1 MTIYYFKRNITWFF
15 AIITISFALAQFS
28 TSWLS
33 LSVAQFWVEHDSVQY
48 IARQKLNFSRGK
60 SRLSTFVFPYTCSS
74 DVRHRLNKIDYSE
87 PEIRFVGLVLDERN
101 LCSADGILSHNI
113 DLQPITYPLLRYI
126 SEATSQ
132 EEIAVIIKG
141 VSNKFIVF
149 LNKVRLKD
157 HFSLYCQT
165 CMFYQ
170 LKLNNEAPPPT
181 QNSTWFTVIHDY
193 GQAKGFLH
201 VSKVLK
207 KQIDEDYF
215 WIYFLMYCVAFSLI
229 IIIYKLYISKKQNVN
244 TLLIQ
249 AAQKRQFIP
258 FYQVIV
264 TPNGEVKGVE
274 ALMRWQD
281 NSGEILTPN
290 VFIDTAEKLGVID
303 EMTFGMIQKAKDD
316 FKYSGQDV
324 EFKSFFCAFNLTA
337 SQIESDD
344 FIDNLL
350 SIFLDYSGFIPA
362 FEITERQ
369 EFNDKEAA
377 KRNIKRLQ
385 SCGYQIKLDDA
396 GTGYGGFSY
405 FLNFNIDT
413 IKIDKMFVDI
423 IGHEDFKINVL
434 NAIIEMAK
442 SLELTIIAEG
452 VETQEQ
458 VDYLSEKKVDLLQG
472 YYFSKPVPYH
482 KLNIT
487 SRLSPSHSSDSDK

>member
-1 MTIYYFKRNITWFF
+1 MTIYYFKRNITWFL
-15 AIITISFALAQFS
+15 AVIIIFALTQLS

-33 LSVAQFWVEHDSVQY
+33 LFVAHFWLEHDSVQY
-48 IARQKLNFSRGK
+48 IAKQKLNFSREK
-60 SRLSTFVFPYTCSS
+60 SRLSTIVLPNTCSS
-74 DVRHRLNKIDYSE
+74 DVRHSLNKIDYSE
-87 PEIRFVGLVLDERN
+87 PEIRFVGLVLDDLS
-101 LCSADGILSHNI
+101 LCSANGVISHNV
-113 DLQPITYPLLRYI
+113 DLQPTTYPLLRYI

-149 LNKVRLKD
+149 LNKVRLRD
-157 HFSLYCQT
+157 HFSLYCQS

-170 LKLNNEAPPPT
+170 LKLSNETPPPA
-181 QNSTWFTVIHDY
+181 QDSTWFIVVHDY
-193 GQAKGFLH
+193 GQAKGYLH
-201 VSKVLK
+201 ISKVLK

-215 WIYFLMYCVAFSLI
+215 WIYFLMYCAVFSLLI
-229 IIIYKLYISKKQNVN
+229 LIYKLYLSKKQNVN
-244 TLLIQ
+244 ALLIQ

-258 FYQVIV
+258 FYQPIV
-264 TPNGEVKGVE
+264 TPSGEVKGVE

-281 NSGEILTPN
+281 NSGAILTPN
-290 VFIDTAEKLGVID
+290 VFIDAAEKLGVID
-303 EMTFGMIQKAKDD
+303 KMTLGMIQKAKED
-316 FKYSGQDV
+316 FSINCQNF
-324 EFKSFFCAFNLTA
+324 EFSSFFCAFNLTA
-337 SQIESDD
+337 SQIESDN
-344 FIDNLL
+344 FIDRLL
-350 SIFLDYSGFIPA
+350 SMFIDYRGFIPA

-482 KLNIT
+482 QLNIT
-487 SRLSPSHSSDSDK
+487 SRLSPSTGQ